1 MGYQNQSSKTN
12 REQYNQYIA
21 IPVFCDDTKM
31 GGLLEI
37 VCFNDTEFDGDFMRK
52 NNNNNIKVNDVLDMS
67 YRKNIIIDSD

>member
-1 MGYQNQSSKTN
+1 
-12 REQYNQYIA
+12 
-21 IPVFCDDTKM
+21 M

>member
-1 MGYQNQSSKTN
+1 
-12 REQYNQYIA
+12 
-21 IPVFCDDTKM
+21 M

-52 NNNNNIKVNDVLDMS
+52 NNNNNNNIKVNDVLDMS

>member
-1 MGYQNQSSKTN
+1 
-12 REQYNQYIA
+12 
-21 IPVFCDDTKM
+21 M

-52 NNNNNIKVNDVLDMS
+52 NNNNIKVNDVLDMS

>member
-1 MGYQNQSSKTN
+1 
-12 REQYNQYIA
+12 
-21 IPVFCDDTKM
+21 M

-52 NNNNNIKVNDVLDMS
+52 NNNNNNIKVNDVLDMS

>member
-1 MGYQNQSSKTN
+1 
-12 REQYNQYIA
+12 
-21 IPVFCDDTKM
+21 M

-67 YRKNIIIDSD
+67 YRKNIIIDSDWEYSDEEFISLIVELNSQL